1 MADYN
6 IYIHDLSRG
15 SQAES
20 QTKAWAP
27 SQNVQTKAWSTSS
40 NEESESFGGAVSA
53 FKSEATDTLASS
65 GIGMTVAKN
74 WPAVAAA
81 AAAVKLSIKVFEG
94 VTTYF
99 SRETGN
105 YHIKK
110 GYENLKATI
119 NAGLHP
125 VGTWIAWQKAMQEQ
139 RLYNWKQDQERL
151 LIGEGY
157 TNNNERRY

>member
-15 SQAES
+15 SQVES
-20 QTKAWAP
+20 QTKAWSP
-27 SQNVQTKAWSTSS
+27 SVPTQSPTQAWNSS
-40 NEESESFGGAVSA
+40 GESFSGAVSA

-65 GIGMTVAKN
+65 GVGLAVAQYA
-74 WPAVAAA
+74 PAIAAA
-81 AAAVKLSIKVFEG
+81 AAVVKLSIKVFEG

-139 RLYNWKQDQERL
+139 RLYNWQQEQQRL

-157 TNNNERRY
+157 VNSNDRRY

>member
-15 SQAES
+15 SQVES
-20 QTKAWAP
+20 QTKAWKPGSLAQ
-27 SQNVQTKAWSTSS
+27 SQTQPWDPNPGD
-40 NEESESFGGAVSA
+40 ESFSGAISA

-65 GIGMTVAKN
+65 GVGLAVAQYA
-74 WPAVAAA
+74 PAIAAA
-81 AAAVKLSIKVFEG
+81 AAVVKLSIKVFEG

-119 NAGLHP
+119 NAGLNP

-157 TNNNERRY
+157 TNYKDRRY